1 MMTESPAN
9 PPIPLEFSY
18 VPRPGLLKIAIVNF
32 LLNIVTLTIYRFWAK
47 TRVRRHI
54 WSCIHINGEP
64 LEYTGTGGELF
75 RGFLMVFG
83 LFILPYVVV
92 SALLGLWIGHDNP
105 ALAGLQGLFFL
116 LVYLLWGFALYKQ
129 RKYQLS
135 RSLWRGIRG
144 TLSGSAFT
152 YSLTYFGALL
162 AKGMSL
168 GWATPVMDTVLQEQM
183 IGNTQFGDATFK
195 FKGRAGV
202 LYPTYALCWF
212 LTLIVL
218 IAGSVWI
225 AVEFYSIIG
234 TEISAAF
241 DRVFG
246 NKTDLPKPST
256 GDYWTVWRIIGFFAA
271 GILGFVL
278 VLPLLWTIYT
288 TKTMRYF
295 ADCTRFD
302 GAQFKLD
309 ATTGSYIGLLIGNVL
324 LALFTL
330 GIGGPFIAQRTLR
343 YVFSRLRLEGAVDV
357 SRIQQSVA
365 ALPKR
370 GEGLADAFDIGA
382 W

>member
-1 MMTESPAN
+1 MTDSPPSQPFA
-9 PPIPLEFSY
+9 LQFSY
-18 VPRPGLLKIAIVNF
+18 EPRPGLLKIAVVNF
-32 LLNIVTLTIYRFWAK
+32 LLGIVTLTIFRFWAK

-92 SALLGLWIGHDNP
+92 SAGLGLWLGHDNP
-105 ALAGLQGLFFL
+105 SLAGLQGLFFL
-116 LVYLLWGFALYKQ
+116 LVYLLWGFAIYKQ

-135 RSLWRGIRG
+135 RTLWRGIRG
-144 TLSGSAFT
+144 TLAGSAFT
-152 YSLTYFGALL
+152 YSLTYFGAIL

-183 IGNTQFGDATFK
+183 IGNMQFGDATFK
-195 FKGRAGV
+195 FKGQAGK
-202 LYPTYALCWF
+202 LYPTYAVCWF
-212 LTLIVL
+212 LTLLVIIVGVVW
-218 IAGSVWI
+218 AGM
-225 AVEFYSIIG
+225 EFYSVIG
-234 TEISAAF
+234 TEVSAAF
-241 DRVFG
+241 GRVFRE
-246 NKTDLPKPST
+246 KTDLPKPT
-256 GDYWTVWRIIGFFAA
+256 TADLWTVWRIIGFFAA
-271 GILGFVL
+271 GILVFIL
-278 VLPLLWTIYT
+278 VVPILWTVYT

-309 ATTGSYIGLLIGNVL
+309 AKAGSYIWLVIGNVL

-330 GIGGPFIAQRTLR
+330 GIGAPFIAQRTLR
-343 YVFSRLRLEGAVDV
+343 YVFSRLKLEGAVDIA
-357 SRIQQSVA
+357 RIQQSVA
-365 ALPKR
+365 AMPTR

>member
-1 MMTESPAN
+1 MTDSPPRQPVA
-9 PPIPLEFSY
+9 LQFSY
-18 VPRPGLLKIAIVNF
+18 MSRPGLLKIVIVNF
-32 LLNIVTLTIYRFWAK
+32 LLGLATLTIFRFWAK

-83 LFILPYVVV
+83 LFILPYVVIAAGL
-92 SALLGLWIGHDNP
+92 SLWLGRDNP

-116 LVYLLWGFALYKQ
+116 LVYLLWGFAIYKQ

-135 RSLWRGIRG
+135 RTLWRGIRG

-152 YSLTYFGALL
+152 YSLTYFGAML
-162 AKGMSL
+162 ARGVSL

-183 IGNTQFGDATFK
+183 IGNMQFGDATFK
-195 FKGRAGV
+195 FKGHAGK
-202 LYPTYALCWF
+202 LYPTYAACWF
-212 LTLIVL
+212 LTLLVIIVG
-218 IAGSVWI
+218 AVWI
-225 AVEFYSIIG
+225 GAEFYSVIG
-234 TEISAAF
+234 SGVSAAF
-241 DRVFG
+241 DRVFQ
-246 NKTDLPKPST
+246 NKTDLPKPT
-256 GDYWTVWRIIGFFAA
+256 AADYWTVWRIVGLFAA
-271 GILGFVL
+271 GLL
-278 VLPLLWTIYT
+278 VLILIVPILWTIYT

-309 ATTGSYIGLLIGNVL
+309 AKAGSYIWLVTGNVL
-324 LALFTL
+324 LAVFTL
-330 GIGGPFIAQRTLR
+330 GIGAPFIAQRTLR
-343 YVFSRLRLEGAVDV
+343 YVFSRLKLEGAVDIG
-357 SRIQQSVA
+357 RIQQSVA
-365 ALPKR
+365 ALPRR